1 MMPSATMPQSAAL
14 VEGVAQALT
23 WAINDPLGHSAWNT
37 SVCHTLSLTAIPE
50 LKSKRLRGERETM
63 HAATVFDS
71 SVVPPIGI
79 DKYLMRLRS
88 AFRCSDASFIA
99 AFILVDR
106 VLGYDGGRLPLSMR
120 NVHRLYLACLVVA
133 VKYHEDLVYTN
144 SHYAKAGG
152 VHLRE
157 VNRLE
162 RVLLSA
168 LDFDLRV
175 PPEQYQIYEASL
187 VRMCSPVPVH
197 RAQLSGD
204 AIGGASSTA
213 PWRATTATVLTPVHG
228 TSSIQHGLP
237 AMGASRG
244 NLAHTPF
251 FSRGDQSRVP
261 TPPTE
266 AAGRELAAAGK
277 DDAEPPCYAAGQ
289 AYVTARGAAPSAAS
303 VSAFAADALGEE
315 DRAAAGPQLG
325 ISGGGWGAPSA
336 SAAGHISSNR
346 RRRRRPGRVGVG

>member
-1 MMPSATMPQSAAL
+1 MIPHSAAL

-37 SVCHTLSLTAIPE
+37 SVCHNLSLITSAD

-63 HAATVFDS
+63 RAATVFDS

-79 DKYLMRLRS
+79 DKYLMRLRQT
-88 AFRCSDASFIA
+88 FRCSDASFIA

-120 NVHRLYLACLVVA
+120 NVHRLFLASLVVA

-162 RVLLSA
+162 RVILAA

-175 PPEQYQIYEASL
+175 APEQYHIYEASL
-187 VRMCSPVPVH
+187 ASLCSSATSASAPLLGTAGCVSSFACKRPSAAAVLKLVPTHNASASVGTCSGASLASLQAARSDH
-197 RAQLSGD
+197 SLASTLSEKVGAVAQARGEVSAAPGNVGAEGGD
-204 AIGGASSTA
+204 AAGADLA
-213 PWRATTATVLTPVHG
+213 ETTATVEVDTAGVD
-228 TSSIQHGLP
+228 S
-237 AMGASRG
+237 ASHATTQG
-244 NLAHTPF
+244 
-251 FSRGDQSRVP
+251 V
-261 TPPTE
+261 
-266 AAGRELAAAGK
+266 
-277 DDAEPPCYAAGQ
+277 
-289 AYVTARGAAPSAAS
+289 
-303 VSAFAADALGEE
+303 
-315 DRAAAGPQLG
+315 
-325 ISGGGWGAPSA
+325 SGGRGTVAPA
-336 SAAGHISSNR
+336 PAGHSANR
-346 RRRRRPGRVGVG
+346 RRRRR